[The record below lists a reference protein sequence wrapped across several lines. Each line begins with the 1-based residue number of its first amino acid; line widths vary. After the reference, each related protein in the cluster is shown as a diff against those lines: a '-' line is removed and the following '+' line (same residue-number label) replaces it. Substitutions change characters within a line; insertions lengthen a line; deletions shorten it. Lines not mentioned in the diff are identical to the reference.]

1 MRHLW
6 NKQTSPWDSEHTE
19 KTDLKLRDSCQS
31 AASTGSQNIAPKVS
45 CSSCTDGLCQNC
57 KTTNGPVDRLVQSN
71 GTQENTTE
79 HEMPRLHMPT
89 PPNHANTEMVIKTEN
104 ASLKSCSGTECVKSE
119 TSTPSCDHEKTTSAS
134 DTTAASKLSGSIVC
148 SGAHVAKPQKII
160 SDTGSKDQ
168 RASFPSSGKCL
179 LLYF

>member
-1 MRHLW
+1 IMRHLW
-6 NKQTSPWDSEHTE
+6 NRQTSPWDSEHTE
-19 KTDLKLRDSCQS
+19 KTDLKLKDSCQS
-31 AASTGSQNIAPKVS
+31 AASTGSQNIASKVS

-57 KTTNGPVDRLVQSN
+57 KTTNGPVVQSN

-89 PPNHANTEMVIKTEN
+89 PPNHANTETVIKTEN

-134 DTTAASKLSGSIVC
+134 DKTAAAKLSGSTVC
-148 SGAHVAKPQKII
+148 SGAHVVKPQKII
-160 SDTGSKDQ
+160 SATGSKDQ
-168 RASFPSSGKCL
+168 RSLSPSSGKCL
-179 LLYF
+179 LL